1 MIKQKGL
8 GTQLSSIDGSD
19 PPEAQAGPLSEEPV
33 DEAIQAALAYAK
45 KLSDHYELTLGKE
58 GAGIWTRVSA
68 QHFIDVLLKY

>member
-19 PPEAQAGPLSEEPV
+19 PPEAQARGPLSEEPV

-45 KLSDHYELTLGKE
+45 K
-58 GAGIWTRVSA
+58 A
-68 QHFIDVLLKY
+68 